1 MATGAPP
8 DLELDRPST
17 ASIRP
22 ILAHAYLPFHSRGAG
37 GPTLFDQLLKVAL
50 PLLQNL
56 VFAPPGQDQ
65 AHTAPAYQNVVNTTT
80 AAGPATAAPPGQ
92 RRKAVLMGL
101 NYAGSSCPLRGCHND
116 VRTQLAHRTQLNETQ
131 RNVH

>member
-1 MATGAPP
+1 MRTTTSQVIAYRDASNFGHYTPSPSFILLVRSSRLIRYSRLPP
-8 DLELDRPST
+8 L
-17 ASIRP
+17 
-22 ILAHAYLPFHSRGAG
+22 HSRGAG

-65 AHTAPAYQNVVNTTT
+65 THTGAAYQNVVNTTT

-116 VRTQLAHRTQLNETQ
+116 VRSHC
-131 RNVH
+131 